1 MLFISIKLYYISFE
15 YLDIFFYVFNNKKQ
29 TFTFIVC
36 NYFRVNI
43 IKSKGA
49 LMFCRILSSTIQG
62 ISSAPVTIELDIS
75 SGMPVFVM
83 VGSVS
88 QKVRE
93 SQDRVRTAL
102 RNIDIHLPPKRITLN
117 LAPGDV
123 KKDGTQFDLPIA
135 AALLIALEKIPEKS
149 LKDSMVIG
157 ELHLNGEIAPVPGVL
172 PGIITARNLGIKTC
186 IIPYANA
193 AEAAVIDDMQ
203 IIGLNN
209 LSELIEYCNNPS
221 LDKFVFKTSSK
232 DLYDN
237 SYPDFSDI
245 KGQSSVKRAALI
257 AASGFHNLLLSG
269 PPGSGKSMTAKRI
282 PGIMPA
288 LTKDEQIEVSQIYS
302 VSGLLTSDTPL
313 IKIRPYRAPHHLL
326 SPQALCGGGKIPS
339 PGEITLAHRGVLF
352 IDELPEMPGRTLDQ
366 LRAPLEEHSILVSRI
381 QGSYRFPANF
391 LFVAAMNPCPCGYY
405 PDMNRCHCSVGEI
418 HSYLSK
424 ISHPILDRIDLRVD
438 VPATSYDDL
447 TSGEKDPVS
456 SAVLKEQV
464 SKAFNIQQDRY
475 SKCDIHFNN
484 ELEASD
490 IKKYCSTS
498 DEAAR
503 LLSTAYS
510 KLGLSARSYHR
521 ILKISRTIADLDSS
535 DLICEPHIS
544 EAFCF
549 RNQTAIPEF

>member
-1 MLFISIKLYYISFE
+1 
-15 YLDIFFYVFNNKKQ
+15 
-29 TFTFIVC
+29 
-36 NYFRVNI
+36 
-43 IKSKGA
+43 
-49 LMFCRILSSTIQG
+49 MFCHILSSTIQG
-62 ISSAPVTIELDIS
+62 ISSVPVTIELDIS

-88 QKVRE
+88 PKVKE

-135 AALLIALEKIPEKS
+135 AALLIALQKIPENS
-149 LKDSMVIG
+149 LNDCIVLG

-172 PGIITARNLGIKTC
+172 PGIITARKLGIKTC
-186 IIPYANA
+186 VIPYKNA
-193 AEAAVIDDMQ
+193 AEAAAIDNMKV
-203 IIGLNN
+203 IGLNN
-209 LSELIEYCNNPS
+209 LSELIEYCNNPT
-221 LDKFVFKTSSK
+221 LDKFVYKSSLK
-232 DLYDN
+232 DLPG
-237 SYPDFSDI
+237 STPPDFSDI
-245 KGQSSVKRAALI
+245 KGQPSVKRAALI

-282 PGIMPA
+282 PGIMPS

-302 VSGLLTSDTPL
+302 VSGLLTPDTPL
-313 IKIRPYRAPHHLL
+313 IKTRPYRAPHHLL
-326 SPQALCGGGKIPS
+326 SPQALCGGGRIPS

-405 PDMNRCHCSVGEI
+405 PDMNRCHCSVSEI

-438 VPATSYDDL
+438 VPAASYDDL
-447 TSGEKDPVS
+447 TSNEKDPIS

-464 SKAFNIQQDRY
+464 LRAFNIQQDRY
-475 SKCDIHFNN
+475 KKCGIHFNS
-484 ELEASD
+484 ELEASY
-490 IKKYCSTS
+490 IKKYCATS
-498 DEAAR
+498 NEASR
-503 LLSTAYS
+503 LLSAAYS
-510 KLGLSARSYHR
+510 KLSLSARGYHR
-521 ILKISRTIADLDSS
+521 ILKISRTIADLDNS
-535 DLICEPHIS
+535 DLICESHIS

-549 RNQTAIPEF
+549 RNQSAIPAF